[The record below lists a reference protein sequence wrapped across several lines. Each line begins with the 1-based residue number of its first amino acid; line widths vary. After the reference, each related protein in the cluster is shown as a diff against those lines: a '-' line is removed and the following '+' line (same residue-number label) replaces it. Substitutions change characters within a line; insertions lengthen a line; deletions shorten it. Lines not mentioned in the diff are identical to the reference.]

1 MSNSPN
7 LMSLEGKASTHDFW
21 SVHRPILI
29 CQALGLTMILAL
41 SGSGR
46 PGPKMHLELY
56 SDWGLALAA
65 LMLIP
70 LWPQI
75 AVASQRLA
83 DRGKGK
89 VWLLL
94 FFAPSVHF
102 WFTAVIAGLPAAFGL
117 ALKLSVFSLMLTAWY
132 YYELG
137 FMPSEG
143 SGPVLDTEP
152 VKEQKSALFLDPDEA
167 ITRAISELRTTADTA
182 RERTERRYTG
192 PDRRIGAP
200 DGRSNP
206 VERRSGTERRAGG
219 GFGRRGS

>member
-1 MSNSPN
+1 MSQSPN
-7 LMSLEGKASTHDFW
+7 ILTLEGKASTQDFW
-21 SVHRPILI
+21 NVHRPILI
-29 CQALGLTMILAL
+29 CQTLGLVMILAL

-46 PGPKMHLELY
+46 PGPKMHLDLY

-75 AVASQRLA
+75 AIASQRLA
-83 DRGKGK
+83 DRGKPK
-89 VWLLL
+89 FWLFL

-102 WFTAVIAGLPAAFGL
+102 WLTAVIAGLPAAFGL
-117 ALKLSVFSLMLTAWY
+117 ALKLSVFSLMIAAWY

-152 VKEQKSALFLDPDEA
+152 VKDVKTALFLDPDEA
-167 ITRAISELRTTADTA
+167 ITRAITELKATADA
-182 RERTERRYTG
+182 GKEFSDRRYTG
-192 PDRRIGAP
+192 PDRRVGAS
-200 DGRSNP
+200 DTRANP
-206 VERRSGTERRAGG
+206 VERRSGSDRRAAG